1 MCISTQ
7 ESHNMESY
15 YERNLVINNRG
26 LVYKGIFRVDELFQ
40 EINRT
45 LEERGYT
52 LREKKS
58 EELVTETG
66 RKTFVELRPFKVK
79 TSYITLLIA
88 IRITLDNVTETKELV
103 AGERQKFQNGDVTIT
118 FDAWLMTDYQ
128 RRWGMKPFV
137 YFMKG
142 IINKYLYKFPL
153 EASAPGELS
162 EDTAIVYGRIKK
174 LLNSYTPKEGRRVIS
189 EKDVMREME
198 EEMKK
203 GE

>member
-1 MCISTQ
+1 
-7 ESHNMESY
+7 MENY
-15 YERNLVINNRG
+15 YERNLVINNRE
-26 LVYKGIFRVDELFQ
+26 LVYKGIFRVDDLFQ
-40 EINRT
+40 EMNHA

-52 LREKKS
+52 LREKKN

-79 TSYITLLIA
+79 TNYITFLIA
-88 IRITLDNVTETKELV
+88 IRITLDNVTETKEMV
-103 AGERQKFQNGDVTIT
+103 AGERKKFQKGDISLI

-153 EASAPGELS
+153 EANAPGELS
-162 EDTAIVYGRIKK
+162 KDTAIVYGRIKK
-174 LLNSYTPKEGRRVIS
+174 LLNSYTPKNGKKVVS
-189 EKDVMREME
+189 ERDVMRQME
-198 EEMKK
+198 EEMGK
-203 GE
+203 ENYS